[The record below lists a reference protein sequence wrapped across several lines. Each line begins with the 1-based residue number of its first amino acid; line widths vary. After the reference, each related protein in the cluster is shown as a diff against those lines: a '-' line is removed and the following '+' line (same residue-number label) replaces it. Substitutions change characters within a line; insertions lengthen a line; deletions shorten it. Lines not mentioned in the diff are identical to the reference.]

1 MSTTH
6 KIFIAIG
13 VVMSLALITLQSDG
27 GFKVKDWRSFKPNFG
42 KYKGQTLQMIRI
54 IDMPYIFW
62 VVENMNNPPKEF
74 FECVEYANTV
84 DKR

>member
-1 MSTTH
+1 
-6 KIFIAIG
+6 
-13 VVMSLALITLQSDG
+13 
-27 GFKVKDWRSFKPNFG
+27 VKDWRSFKPNFG